1 MFKTSYP
8 LNCFFV
14 NVEKNIKRTWVDIV
28 KDQFLKTKYE
38 IGINKCL
45 NKVDFLTY

>member
-1 MFKTSYP
+1 MRKKKKTVKKKS
-8 LNCFFV
+8 V
-14 NVEKNIKRTWVDIV
+14 KKNIKRTWVDIV
-28 KDQFLKTKYE
+28 KDHFLKTKYE